1 MAACFLCKHT
11 FNKNTTKKKRL
22 LFGSSGVVYINTLDG
37 WTEEWFSSKF
47 SNAIN
52 EEMKASAYICWKC
65 CNAVSDWNTYLKKAR
80 EIKDLMQTYMRQYYG
95 ESSNEVSKNPSTKS
109 HADIIVCCNTKSISC
124 SSATKEKEQIRNICM
139 LMYCTIISGT
149 DFTINIKLFR

>member
-1 MAACFLCKHT
+1 MDGLKNGFLLN
-11 FNKNTTKKKRL
+11 FL
-22 LFGSSGVVYINTLDG
+22 MPFV
-37 WTEEWFSSKF
+37 
-47 SNAIN
+47 
-52 EEMKASAYICWKC
+52 KAWKC

-95 ESSNEVSKNPSTKS
+95 ESSDEVSKNPITKS

-124 SSATKEKEQIRNICM
+124 SSATKEKEQIRNICT